1 MPRIQIC
8 VPEQQIDY
16 VDHRINSRQK
26 VEYSPTIQG
35 MNRFSNSPQIKYP
48 RNVKYRIP
56 GLRMDLDVRNE

>member
-26 VEYSPTIQG
+26 VEYSPTIKG
-35 MNRFSNSPQIKYP
+35 MNRFSNSPQIKYH
-48 RNVKYRIP
+48 VKYRIP
-56 GLRMDLDVRNE
+56 RLRMDLDVRNE